1 MTQEGLIETLE
12 KEIRISKIQVSVNP
26 NDKYEKGYL
35 DALKLALRMVREVE
49 SRDAESHQ

>member
-1 MTQEGLIETLE
+1 MTLEGLIETLE
-12 KEIRISKIQVSVNP
+12 KEIRISKIQASH
-26 NDKYEKGYL
+26 DQYEKGYL